1 MDVVEQKAAN
11 MNIIEHYDKL
21 IEENNDP
28 FRDPQILQDYMNKWD
43 GPAFIDAMQLDKTKH
58 VLEIGVGT
66 GRLAKRVAPNC
77 FKFVGIDISPKTIER
92 ARDNLRNFQNVI
104 LICSDFLKYKF
115 EDRFDV
121 VYSSLTMMHFED
133 KRQFIAKVD
142 SVLMS
147 GGIFCLSIDKRQE
160 EYIEMQDRRIRI
172 FPDTP
177 STVLSILAETNML
190 VNEQFE
196 TEFAN
201 IFVCTKFK

>member
-1 MDVVEQKAAN
+1 
-11 MNIIEHYDKL
+11 MNIIEQYDKL

-104 LICSDFLKYKF
+104 LICSDFLKYEF

-201 IFVCTKFK
+201 IFVCIKFK